1 MGRRAGRPYVTGLFI
16 VSVESGTG
24 GQTEYAADILFCAVT
39 AELCSHVNEARGAL
53 MKFKDI
59 LVHIDNS
66 PSCTIRLDLAV
77 TLAKE
82 HEARLTGIYV
92 VTHAAYS
99 PRGVRAKQEEEAV
112 QSLFAE
118 KTGEAGIR
126 GEWLAADWGTV
137 GVGMAEVLN
146 YYAHTKDL
154 IIVSQADPGVSQGDI
169 PSDLAQRVVVGAGRP
184 VLVVPYAGSFKSVG
198 KRPIVAWKAGR
209 VSARAVNDALPFLLN
224 AEKVCVLSIKDPG
237 EGESDS
243 DGNLSANLECHDI
256 KVKNIT
262 IVMKTIPVANL
273 LMDFAW
279 EHSRDLIVMGVYVK
293 YSRGKYDLGPVA
305 RDFFDHMTL
314 PVLMSH

>member
-1 MGRRAGRPYVTGLFI
+1 V
-16 VSVESGTG
+16 
-24 GQTEYAADILFCAVT
+24 
-39 AELCSHVNEARGAL
+39 
-53 MKFKDI
+53 
-59 LVHIDNS
+59 
-66 PSCTIRLDLAV
+66 AV
-77 TLAKE
+77 TLAKD

-99 PRGVRAKQEEEAV
+99 SQGVNAKQDEEEA
-112 QSLFAE
+112 QALFAS
-118 KTGEAGIR
+118 KTGGTGIR
-126 GEWLAADWGTV
+126 AEWLAADGGTV

-146 YYAHTKDL
+146 YYAHTKDI
-154 IIVSQADPGVSQGDI
+154 IIVSQADPGRLQGDT

-184 VLVVPYAGSFKSVG
+184 VLVVPYTGTFNSVG

-224 AEKVCVLSIKDPG
+224 AEKVCVLSIKDPA
-237 EGESDS
+237 ERETESHGD
-243 DGNLSANLECHDI
+243 LSSNLESHAI

-262 IVMKTIPVANL
+262 IVIKTIPVANL

-305 RDFFDHMTL
+305 KDFFDHMTL